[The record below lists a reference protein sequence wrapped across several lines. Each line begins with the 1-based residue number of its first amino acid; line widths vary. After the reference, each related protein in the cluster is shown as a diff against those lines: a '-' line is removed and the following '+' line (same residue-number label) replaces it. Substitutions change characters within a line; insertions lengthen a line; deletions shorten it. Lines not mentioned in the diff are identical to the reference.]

1 MENEK
6 RWFTTGSGLIE
17 FYLTLD
23 DAGMGSHPGQC
34 DADIEYLR
42 RVPYI
47 AKQLAEIDPATLAGD
62 LREYGAWDDVELLN
76 HDENLARILWIACGD
91 IQEEEFM
98 RESETEQ

>member
-6 RWFTTGSGLIE
+6 RWFTTGSGRIE

-23 DAGMGSHPGQC
+23 DAGIGHHPGQC
-34 DADIEYLR
+34 DDDVEYLR
-42 RVPYI
+42 GVPYI
-47 AKQLAEIDPATLAGD
+47 AKQLAEIDPATLAGE
-62 LREYGAWDDVELLN
+62 LWEYGAWDDVELSN

-98 RESETEQ
+98 RESEAAE